1 MEAPPAVR
9 IAGLPL
15 SALSELRCTDSLAL
29 LDACRADRE
38 RLTERGALLS
48 DELYPVIGGLS
59 DPAARPGLV
68 GLRRAV
74 FQIRVPGEREWND
87 DIAALLPNKLR
98 DRVEDWVTR
107 LRAHHAHLA
116 DAHDLVEAETRA
128 ARDRLRDVTADPLF
142 LHALSLSSPSLYAV
156 LRKWQADPGRRP
168 RRKSI
173 NRLVKYVA
181 RAAAKTSPYSTFTI
195 SGLGRWTDRPTTRYP
210 DPGQARVLLETD
222 RLVFERVRDA
232 LARDPRLAGELV
244 VRVNP
249 SASERD
255 GTVRFLA
262 PSRDEPI
269 VSLPASATVAAVLRA
284 VGEHGPLTVSELC
297 AHLGRSG
304 GNPEAIRRYVDKLR
318 AGGLLEAQLP
328 VADQAE
334 RPFADLADWLKG
346 AAPDGYDACRKL
358 AGTLDLELSR
368 TIPPAD
374 LDAGTARAR
383 AVRETVAGLTDAVRE
398 ATGADTV
405 PEERPADQV
414 TLHEN
419 AVHTGV
425 PAECALPEWRS
436 ALDDLDVVR
445 RWLAVHDPVA
455 PLRLVLGSFL
465 AARFGPG
472 CRLPVVDLQRAIHEE
487 IDGGGPY
494 AGELRAAMELAF
506 TTNPLLRRSSGLD
519 RVRELYRLQDAAARA
534 LLTEGGSGGEVYAD
548 PARIAAMADGWP
560 AWIRPPRSLMCF
572 VQQVPG
578 RTADG
583 SAHLV
588 LNAAA
593 TGFGR
598 GRNRLHRQMEAAGAE
613 PEPIGVT
620 AAEEG
625 ALTAEL
631 AGAFGSGLNRKPPTA
646 DRELDYPGVVTAA
659 PEHARI
665 APHDLVV
672 TLDAERELPRLES
685 ESLGRPLTPLH
696 LGTMADSLL
705 PPVAR
710 LLTHVFGG
718 SYLKHPAVTL
728 LSDLAETGVPDR
740 LVHQPRLRLGHVVLR
755 RAGWLV
761 PAGHAPVRGPGEHP
775 ADHLYRLL
783 GWLHEHGIPRTC
795 FVRALG
801 AALFDQELAAE
812 SLPYWAF
819 RKSRKPLYVDAGNPF
834 LVELFDQ
841 LAADPDT
848 AVLLIEEAL
857 PEPGDAP
864 TAYDGERRVAEFV
877 VEIPERDSER
887 DPERGADG

>member
-1 MEAPPAVR
+1 MPATDPPAVR

-15 SALSELRCTDSLAL
+15 SALSDLRCPESIAL

-48 DELYPVIGGLS
+48 DELYPVIGGLA

-74 FQIRVPGEREWND
+74 FQTRVPGAREWND
-87 DIAALLPNKLR
+87 GIAALLPDGLR
-98 DRVEDWVTR
+98 DRVADWVTR
-107 LRAHHAHLA
+107 LRAHHTRLA
-116 DAHDLVEAETRA
+116 DARGVFEAETRA
-128 ARDRLRDVTADPLF
+128 ARNRLREVTADPLF
-142 LHALSLSSPSLYAV
+142 LHALSLSSPPLYAV

-173 NRLVKYVA
+173 DRLVKYVA
-181 RAAAKTSPYSTFTI
+181 RAAAKTSPNSTFTI
-195 SGLGRWTDRPTTRYP
+195 SGLGRWTDRPATRLP
-210 DPGQARVLLETD
+210 DPGEARVLLETD

-232 LARDPRLAGELV
+232 LAHDPRLAGELV

-249 SASERD
+249 SATERD

-304 GNPEAIRRYVDKLR
+304 GNPDAVRRYVDKLL

-334 RPFADLADWLKG
+334 RPFAELADWLER
-346 AAPDGYDACRKL
+346 AAPDGFEACRKS
-358 AGTLDLELSR
+358 ASTLDLELSR
-368 TIPPAD
+368 TVPPAD

-383 AVRETVAGLTDAVRE
+383 AVRETAAALTDAEPDRI
-398 ATGADTV
+398 
-405 PEERPADQV
+405 

-494 AGELRAAMELAF
+494 ADELRSAMELAF

-519 RVRELYRLQDAAARA
+519 RVRELYRLQDEAARA
-534 LLTEGGSGGEVYAD
+534 LLTEGGSDGEMDGELYTD
-548 PARIAAMADGWP
+548 PARIAAMTDGWP
-560 AWIRPPRSLMCF
+560 AWIRPPRSLVCF

-578 RTADG
+578 RPADASAHP

-598 GRNRLHRQMEAAGAE
+598 GRNRLHRQLETAGAR
-613 PEPIGVT
+613 PEPLGVT
-620 AAEEG
+620 TAGDG

-631 AGAFGSGLNRKPPTA
+631 AGAFGSGLNRKRPTA

-665 APHDLVV
+665 ALHDLVV

-685 ESLGRPLTPLH
+685 ESLGRPVTPLH

-705 PPVAR
+705 PPAAR

-740 LVHQPRLRLGHVVLR
+740 LVHQPRLRMGHVVLR
-755 RAGWLV
+755 RASWLV
-761 PAGHAPVRGPGEHP
+761 PAGLAPVRGPGERP

-783 GWLHEHGIPRTC
+783 DWLHEHGMPRTC

-864 TAYDGERRVAEFV
+864 TAHDGEQRVAEFV
-877 VEIPERDSER
+877 VEIPERD
-887 DPERGADG
+887 PERGADG

>member
-1 MEAPPAVR
+1 MEDPPAVR
-9 IAGLPL
+9 VAGLPL
-15 SALSELRCTDSLAL
+15 SALSELRCTGSITL
-29 LDACRADRE
+29 LDACRADHE

-48 DELYPVIGGLS
+48 DELYPVIGGLR

-74 FQIRVPGEREWND
+74 FQTRVPGEREWND
-87 DIAALLPNKLR
+87 DIAALLPSGLR
-98 DRVEDWVTR
+98 DRVEDWVAR

-116 DAHDLVEAETRA
+116 DAHDLLEAETRA
-128 ARDRLRDVTADPLF
+128 ARNRLRDVTADPLF
-142 LHALSLSSPSLYAV
+142 LHALSLSSPPLYAV

-173 NRLVKYVA
+173 DRLVKYVA

-195 SGLGRWTDRPTTRYP
+195 SGLGRWTDRPTTRLP
-210 DPGQARVLLETD
+210 DPGEARVLLETD
-222 RLVFERVRDA
+222 RFVFERVRDA
-232 LARDPRLAGELV
+232 LAHDPRLTGELV

-262 PSRDEPI
+262 PSPDEPI

-304 GNPEAIRRYVDKLR
+304 GNPDAIRRYVDKLR
-318 AGGLLEAQLP
+318 VGGLLEAQLP

-334 RPFADLADWLKG
+334 RPFAELADWLEG
-346 AAPDGYDACRKL
+346 VAPDGFEECRKL
-358 AGTLDLELSR
+358 ASTLDAELSR

-383 AVRETVAGLTDAVRE
+383 AVRETAAALIDAAPDRI
-398 ATGADTV
+398 
-405 PEERPADQV
+405 

-445 RWLAVHDPVA
+445 RWSAVHDPVA

-465 AARFGPG
+465 AARFGPA
-472 CRLPVVDLQRAIHEE
+472 CRLPVVDLQRAIHGE

-494 AGELRAAMELAF
+494 GDELRTAMELAF

-534 LLTEGGSGGEVYAD
+534 LLAEGGSDGEVYAD

-572 VQQVPG
+572 VQQLPG
-578 RTADG
+578 RAADG

-598 GRNRLHRQMEAAGAE
+598 GRNRLHRQLETAGAQ

-620 AAEEG
+620 AAEDG
-625 ALTAEL
+625 ALTTEL
-631 AGAFGSGLNRKPPTA
+631 AGAFGSGLNRKRPTA

-705 PPVAR
+705 PPAAR

-718 SYLKHPAVTL
+718 GYLKHPAAAL
-728 LSDLAETGVPDR
+728 LNDLAETGIPDR
-740 LVHQPRLRLGHVVLR
+740 PVHQPRLRLGHVVLR

-761 PAGHAPVRGPGEHP
+761 PAGHAPVRRPGERP

-783 GWLHEHGIPRTC
+783 GWLHEHGMPRTC

-819 RKSRKPLYVDAGNPF
+819 RKSRKPLYVDVGNVF
-834 LVELFDQ
+834 LVELFDR

-864 TAYDGERRVAEFV
+864 TAYDGEQRVAEFV
-877 VEIPERDSER
+877 VEISEREPERG
-887 DPERGADG
+887 PERGADG